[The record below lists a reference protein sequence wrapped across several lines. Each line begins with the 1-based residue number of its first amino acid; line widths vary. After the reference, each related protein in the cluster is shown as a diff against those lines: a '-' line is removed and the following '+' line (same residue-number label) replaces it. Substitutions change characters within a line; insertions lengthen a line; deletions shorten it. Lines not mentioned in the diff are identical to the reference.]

1 MQIGRFFS
9 LSEGRVGQFLSPRV
23 LLVRTPFRP
32 LARQQEVCY
41 FGFDRLNQAQKFT
54 QNLALA
60 GYSFQLRRSQVMPQP
75 YEVRLPGHRD
85 LARTLAYWD
94 RLDRQQTQAN
104 PASERRHPGTSPL
117 AA

>member
-9 LSEGRVGQFLSPRV
+9 LSQGRVGQFLSPRV

-32 LARQQEVCY
+32 LATHQEVCY
-41 FGFDRLNQAQKFT
+41 FGFDRLSQAQKFA

-60 GYSFQLRRSQVMPQP
+60 GYPFQLRRSQVVPQP

-94 RLDRQQTQAN
+94 RLDRQQNLAN
-104 PASERRHPGTSPL
+104 STAERSPVLGSPL